1 MDEGAGD
8 PAKDTQENTITAER
22 LRLKSRVPVL
32 EEGGSS
38 AAKLGDRAK
47 TYNGAREDTVAA
59 EFGKEEQ
66 ASEGHERSSNGR
78 TPEQALTNSETHD
91 ASITMSAAELPTDV
105 TTLVNENTKDEEEST
120 LGDQNRQT
128 VKNEGDEATLTSK
141 GDTPSEPEEKP
152 AEKRQGDRSKEGGG
166 KGTEKSEWLDI
177 LGNGLLMKK
186 VRLYRKTSGCLFHVV
201 QLLTVLTGQWTYFP
215 NKAQV

>member
-8 PAKDTQENTITAER
+8 PAKDQPESTTTAKR
-22 LRLKSRVPVL
+22 LRLKSREL
-32 EEGGSS
+32 EEGGRS
-38 AAKLGDRAK
+38 AAKLGDRAQ
-47 TYNGAREDTVAA
+47 TYNGTREDHTVTA

-120 LGDQNRQT
+120 LGAQNRQT
-128 VKNEGDEATLTSK
+128 VKNEGDEATRTSK
-141 GDTPSEPEEKP
+141 GDIPTAPEEKP
-152 AEKRQGDRSKEGGG
+152 AEKRRGDRSKEGGG

-201 QLLTVLTGQWTYFP
+201 QLLTDRPMDIFP
-215 NKAQV
+215 K